1 MSLKIDEKIKNLLKE
16 AKLEEANKVLG
27 FNYYIEGPVIHGL
40 ENGRKINFPTANIEQ
55 DEIILPNGVYI
66 TQTTVDGKAYKSM
79 ANIGTHPSISELDKP
94 IIETHLLDFNELIY
108 GKIIKVE
115 FLKFIRE
122 QKKFP
127 SFDALKEQLKKDLI
141 TTKNYKY
148 YQ

>member
-1 MSLKIDEKIKNLLKE
+1 MSFKIDEKIKLLLKE
-16 AKLEEANKVLG
+16 TKIEEANKALG

-40 ENGRKINFPTANIEQ
+40 ENGRKINFPPANIEQ
-55 DEIILPNGVYI
+55 EEIIVPNGVYI
-66 TQTTVDGKAYKSM
+66 TKTTVDGKTYKSM

-115 FLKFIRE
+115 FFKFIRD

-127 SFDALKEQLKKDLI
+127 SFDALSIHFLKSPSTEGKF
-141 TTKNYKY
+141 KK
-148 YQ
+148 

>member
-1 MSLKIDEKIKNLLKE
+1 MSLKIDENIKYLLKE
-16 AKLEEANKVLG
+16 KKIEEANKALG
-27 FNYYIEGPVIHGL
+27 YNYYIKGPVIHGL

-66 TQTTVDGKAYKSM
+66 TKTTVDGKVYKSM
-79 ANIGTHPSISELDKP
+79 VNIGTHPSISELDKP
-94 IIETHLLDFNELIY
+94 IIETHLLDFNEFIY

-115 FLKFIRE
+115 FFKFIRE

-141 TTKNYKY
+141 TTNNYQY
-148 YQ
+148 YD

>member
-1 MSLKIDEKIKNLLKE
+1 
-16 AKLEEANKVLG
+16 
-27 FNYYIEGPVIHGL
+27 
-40 ENGRKINFPTANIEQ
+40 
-55 DEIILPNGVYI
+55 
-66 TQTTVDGKAYKSM
+66 M

-94 IIETHLLDFNELIY
+94 IIEAHLLDFNEFIY

-141 TTKNYKY
+141 TTQNYQY
-148 YQ
+148 YH